1 MSKIDF
7 LERSFNANNSP
18 KGGEGIWQ
26 SPNGL
31 AYDAVGNEVAE
42 GDLVKFIGGDHP
54 KIYKVVKVED
64 DPEDPVNM
72 DLERKGW
79 ECGYEILK
87 VGGPE

>member
-1 MSKIDF
+1 MSKINF
-7 LERSFNANNSP
+7 LERSFDANNSP

-31 AYDAVGNEVAE
+31 AYDAVGNEVTE
-42 GDLVKFIGGDHP
+42 GDFVKFIGGSP
-54 KIYKVVKVED
+54 LKICKVAKVED

-72 DLERKGW
+72 YLEGQGW
-79 ECGYEILK
+79 ECSYKILK